1 LSFSWQIVSLQ
12 GNIIPPKMSGAKKLG
27 HEASEVT
34 RSMVVLNKLGIHA
47 RPASQFVQV
56 ASRYHSE
63 ILVEKDG
70 DIANGKSIMSL
81 LMLAAG
87 PGSRLIVR
95 ARGHDAEQAIREL
108 EALVSSKF
116 NEE

>member
-1 LSFSWQIVSLQ
+1 
-12 GNIIPPKMSGAKKLG
+12 
-27 HEASEVT
+27 
-34 RSMVVLNKLGIHA
+34 
-47 RPASQFVQV
+47 
-56 ASRYHSE
+56 
-63 ILVEKDG
+63 
-70 DIANGKSIMSL
+70 
-81 LMLAAG
+81 MLAAG